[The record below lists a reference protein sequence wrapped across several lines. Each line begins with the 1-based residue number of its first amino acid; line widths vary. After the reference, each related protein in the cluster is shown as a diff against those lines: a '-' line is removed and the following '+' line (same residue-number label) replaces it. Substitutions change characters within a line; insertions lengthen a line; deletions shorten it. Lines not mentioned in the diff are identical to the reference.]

1 MIETPWGSLGYITY
15 KRTYARR
22 LDDNTEDINAPTEE
36 LYQTIDRVI
45 KACDTQLHVGFTKG
59 EEEELKELLLGLK
72 GSVAGRFLWQLGTDT
87 VNKLGLLSLQNCAFV
102 TINEPVRPFIWAMD
116 ALMLGSGVGYNIQK
130 ENVAEIPRVKRAIKV
145 IRKDTKDADFIVPDS
160 REGWIEL
167 LKKTLKYHFSDDGRD
182 FSYSTVC
189 LRGKGAPIKSFGGV
203 SSGPEELCWGIN
215 EINNVLNARVNKKLR
230 PIDVLDI
237 MNIIGYIVVS
247 GNVRRSAQIAIGDME
262 DMQYLNA
269 KRWDKGN
276 IPNWRA
282 MSNNSVVCNDINYL
296 PEQFWQ
302 GYAGNGEPYGLINL
316 KLAREVGRLGETKYP
331 DPNVQGF
338 NPCQPSFAKVLT
350 PEGIKTFD
358 DIQIGSKI
366 WSKTGW
372 TTVTNKWSNGI
383 KPVYSFEYTGG
394 AFIGT
399 ETHKIDTSLGKVEAF
414 LSEDALTIA
423 GPVAEEIGHIPAIIM
438 DGLFFGDGYHKK
450 MKGREYVYPVLLI
463 GEKDKDYFT
472 SEISS
477 FIKNKFSTKKG
488 CEEYNVD
495 TTILDEEKEKTYN
508 LSIPSRYMEADKSSI
523 ASFLRGLFS
532 ADGSVILTT
541 NNTGRVS
548 YKTASKILV
557 RQVQVL
563 LSSLGIR
570 SYITTNKE
578 KEVTFSNGTYTCK
591 ESYDLNVSKDISTFY
606 KYIGFIQKYK
616 MERLATLIE
625 HHTLSN
631 KDTYTSLK
639 EKTFLGDYEVFDITV
654 DNESHT
660 YWTGGV
666 SVSNCAEQSLESWE
680 TCCLS
685 EVFLP
690 NISSIEELKK
700 IITYL
705 YRVNKHSLALPCHLT
720 ETQEVVHKNMRMGI
734 GITGYLQAT
743 EEQRSWLKEAYE
755 YLRSFD
761 AEYSKQ
767 HGWPTSIKLTTTK
780 PSGTLS
786 LLAGV
791 TPGVHPGY
799 SQYFIRRIRMA
810 SNSPLVKTCK
820 EHGYPVE
827 YQKNFDGSDDR
838 NTVVVSFPCSY
849 PKGTVLAKDVTAI
862 QQLEYVKE
870 LQANWSDNAVSCTVY
885 YKKEE
890 LSEIK
895 EWLKNNYNNSIK
907 SVSFLLHKEH
917 GFIQA
922 PFEEISEASYNAMLK
937 RVRPLTNISFN
948 ESDINESFECASGVC
963 PIK

>member
-36 LYQTIDRVI
+36 FYQTIDRVI

-182 FSYSTVC
+182 FSYSTFC

-316 KLAREVGRLGETKYP
+316 KLAREVGRLGEIKYP
-331 DPNVQGF
+331 DPNVQGA
-338 NPCQPSFAKVLT
+338 NPC
-350 PEGIKTFD
+350 
-358 DIQIGSKI
+358 
-366 WSKTGW
+366 
-372 TTVTNKWSNGI
+372 
-383 KPVYSFEYTGG
+383 
-394 AFIGT
+394 
-399 ETHKIDTSLGKVEAF
+399 
-414 LSEDALTIA
+414 
-423 GPVAEEIGHIPAIIM
+423 
-438 DGLFFGDGYHKK
+438 
-450 MKGREYVYPVLLI
+450 
-463 GEKDKDYFT
+463 GEQT
-472 SEISS
+472 
-477 FIKNKFSTKKG
+477 
-488 CEEYNVD
+488 
-495 TTILDEEKEKTYN
+495 
-508 LSIPSRYMEADKSSI
+508 
-523 ASFLRGLFS
+523 
-532 ADGSVILTT
+532 
-541 NNTGRVS
+541 
-548 YKTASKILV
+548 
-557 RQVQVL
+557 
-563 LSSLGIR
+563 
-570 SYITTNKE
+570 
-578 KEVTFSNGTYTCK
+578 
-591 ESYDLNVSKDISTFY
+591 
-606 KYIGFIQKYK
+606 
-616 MERLATLIE
+616 
-625 HHTLSN
+625 
-631 KDTYTSLK
+631 
-639 EKTFLGDYEVFDITV
+639 
-654 DNESHT
+654 
-660 YWTGGV
+660 
-666 SVSNCAEQSLESWE
+666 LESWE

-690 NISSIEELKK
+690 NITSLNELHK
-700 IITYL
+700 IVTYL
-705 YRVNKHSLALPCHLT
+705 YRINKHSLALPCHLT
-720 ETQEVVHKNMRMGI
+720 ETEDVVHKNMRMGI

-743 EEQRSWLKEAYE
+743 DEQKAWLSSTYE
-755 YLRSFD
+755 FLRNYD
-761 AEYSKQ
+761 KQYSKQ
-767 HGWPTSIKLTTTK
+767 HGWPPSIKLTTTK

-791 TPGVHPGY
+791 TSGVHPGY

-810 SNSPLVKTCK
+810 SNSPLVKMCK

-849 PKGTVLAKDVTAI
+849 SKGTILAKDVTAV

-870 LQANWSDNAVSCTVY
+870 LQSNWSDNAVSCTVY

-922 PFEEISEASYNAMLK
+922 PFEEISEASYNAMIK
-937 RVRPLTNISFN
+937 RVKPLTNISFN

-963 PIK
+963 PVK

>member
-1 MIETPWGSLGYITY
+1 MTETPWGSIGYITY

-22 LDDNTEDINAPTEE
+22 LDDSTEDAGAPTEE
-36 LYQTIDRVI
+36 FPQTIDRVI
-45 KACDTQLHVGFTKG
+45 KACNTQLNVGFTPD
-59 EEEELKELLLGLK
+59 EEEELRSLLLGLK

-116 ALMLGSGVGYNIQK
+116 ALMLGAGVGYNIQK

-182 FSYSTVC
+182 FSYSTFC

-331 DPNVQGF
+331 DPNIQGA
-338 NPCQPSFAKVLT
+338 NPCQPSFASVLT
-350 PEGIKTFD
+350 PEGLKTFG
-358 DIQIGSKI
+358 DIEIGSKI
-366 WSKTGW
+366 WSKSGW

-383 KPVYSFEYTGG
+383 KPVYSFNYTGG
-394 AFIGT
+394 IFVGT
-399 ETHKIDTSLGKVEAF
+399 ETHKIDTSVGKVDAL
-414 LSEDALTIA
+414 LSEDALTIS
-423 GPVAEEIGHIPAIIM
+423 GPSPEKIEHIPSVIM
-438 DGLFFGDGYHKK
+438 DGLFFGDGFHKK
-450 MKGREYVYPVLLI
+450 MKGRSYTYPVLLV
-463 GEKDKDYFT
+463 GEKDNDYFT
-472 SEISS
+472 SEIAP
-477 FIKNKFSTKKG
+477 FIKSKFSTKKG
-488 CEEYNVD
+488 CVEYRVE
-495 TTILDEEKEKTYN
+495 TTILAEEKEKTYK
-508 LSIPSRYMEADKSSI
+508 LSLPSRYMNADKNTVSSL
-523 ASFLRGLFS
+523 LRGLFS
-532 ADGSVILTT
+532 ADGSVVLTT
-541 NNTGRVS
+541 EQSGRIT
-548 YKTASKILV
+548 YKTASYMLV
-557 RQVQVL
+557 RQVQTL
-563 LSSLGIR
+563 LSTLGIR

-578 KEVTFSNGTYTCK
+578 KEVTFCNGTYKCK
-591 ESYDLNVSKDISTFY
+591 QSYDLNITKDIKLFY
-606 KYIGFIQKYK
+606 KNIGFLQKYK
-616 MERLATLIE
+616 MDRIAEIL
-625 HHTLSN
+625 N
-631 KDTYTSLK
+631 KHIPTPFLTYTSLNNK
-639 EKTFLGDYEVFDITV
+639 EYLGEYEVFDITV

-660 YWTGGV
+660 YWTGGI
-666 SVSNCAEQSLESWE
+666 SVSNCGEQTLESWE

-690 NISSIEELKK
+690 NITSLNELHK
-700 IITYL
+700 IVTYL
-705 YRVNKHSLALPCHLT
+705 YRINKHSLALPCHLT
-720 ETQEVVHKNMRMGI
+720 KTEDVVHKNMRMGI

-743 EEQRSWLKEAYE
+743 DEQKAWLSSTYEFLRAY
-755 YLRSFD
+755 D
-761 AEYSKQ
+761 KHYSKQ
-767 HGWPTSIKLTTTK
+767 HGWPPSIKLTTTK

-791 TPGVHPGY
+791 TSGVHPGY

-810 SNSPLVKTCK
+810 SNSPLVKMCK

-849 PKGTVLAKDVTAI
+849 SKGTILAKDVTAV

-870 LQANWSDNAVSCTVY
+870 LQSNWSDNAVSCTVY

-922 PFEEISEASYNAMLK
+922 PFEEISETSYNAMIK
-937 RVRPLTNISFN
+937 RVKPLTNISFN
-948 ESDINESFECASGVC
+948 ESDISESFECASGIC
-963 PIK
+963 PVK